1 MQGQVSTWLIEA
13 LLHNFWVSL
22 FVLLVAY
29 LLFKVIIEQV
39 HLKTS
44 IVETLSKPFERWRLG
59 QKSKIFV
66 YVLDLALFLVL
77 TVLAQYL
84 FETQLSAAVFTAFFI
99 ALFERLLFGEPEAYL

>member
-22 FVLLVAY
+22 FVLSVAY
-29 LLFKVIIEQV
+29 LLFKLIIEQV

-44 IVETLSKPFERWRLG
+44 IVETLSKPFERWQLG

-66 YVLDLALFLVL
+66 YALNFMLFLVL
-77 TVLAQYL
+77 TVLTRYL
-84 FETQLSAAVFTAFFI
+84 FETQLSAAIFTAFFF